1 MAGKLS
7 IVATPIGNL
16 EDTTLRALRILK
28 EADVIAAE
36 DTRVTR
42 KLLSHFDVHTRL
54 VSFHSNSGPAGF
66 ARVVSLL
73 REGKHVAYVSDAGT
87 PGVSDPGLE
96 LVSTVREVFGDVVMI
111 ESIPGP
117 SALPAAISV
126 SGLKA
131 PSFTFYGFL
140 PQKKG
145 RAKLLSSIASDPRAG
160 IFFESTHRIVKM
172 LESLAPHLP
181 AGRRVGLFR
190 ELTKLHEESIVGTAE
205 ELLATLREN
214 PEKQRGEFV
223 VIIEAQ

>member
-1 MAGKLS
+1 MGKLS

-28 EADVIAAE
+28 EADIIAAE
-36 DTRVTR
+36 DTRVTK

-66 ARVVSLL
+66 ARVVALL

-96 LVSTVREVFGDVVMI
+96 LVSTVREVFGDSVVI

-145 RAKLLSSIASDPRAG
+145 RAKLLQSIAHDPRAG
-160 IFFESTHRIVKM
+160 IFFESTHRIVKT
-172 LESLAPHLP
+172 LEALSTLLP
-181 AGRRVGLFR
+181 KERRMGLFR
-190 ELTKLHEESIVGTAE
+190 ELTKLHEESLVGTAP
-205 ELLATLREN
+205 ELLAVLTES

-223 VIIEAQ
+223 VIIEARG

>member
-1 MAGKLS
+1 MSGKLS

-28 EADVIAAE
+28 EADIVACE
-36 DTRVTR
+36 DTRVSR
-42 KLLSHFDVHTRL
+42 KLLSHFDIHTPT
-54 VSFHSNSGPAGF
+54 VSFHANSGPGGF

-73 REGKHVAYVSDAGT
+73 RQDKHVVYISDAGT

-96 LVSTVREVFGDVVMI
+96 LVSTVREVFGDTVPI

-117 SALPAAISV
+117 SALPAAIAV

-145 RAKLLSSIASDPRAG
+145 RTKLLTAIAADARAG
-160 IFFESTHRIVKM
+160 IFFESPHRILKT
-172 LESLAPHLP
+172 LEALAQLLP
-181 AGRRVGLFR
+181 GERRMGLFR
-190 ELTKLHEESIVGTAE
+190 ELTKLHEESLIGTAS
-205 ELLATLREN
+205 ELLKILQDN

-223 VIIEAQ
+223 VIVESQ